1 LTMPGTTVETF
12 ANAQEAVAAFYEPAM
27 LRTLQESWRR
37 ETQTT
42 LRQRLQKLRK
52 KQENLRQDYEKLE
65 SYLPYQHYGT
75 LLVAQRL
82 PRGTASATVVD
93 YYHPEQPTV
102 TIPLDPRLSGQDNA
116 QQYFKKYRKAK
127 NGLEKVQTLL
137 QQCTAEA
144 EQLTHLAQQVEQAE
158 DWHTVRKLTGALTE
172 ERPSAGSPPRPTQR
186 ARVAGALPYRTFVSS
201 EGYTLYCG
209 KSDDGNDVLLRQVAA
224 PNDIWLHAHQH
235 AGSHVLIH
243 RPSQQEVPRRTLL
256 EAAALAAYYSKG
268 KHAGIVE
275 VLYTP
280 AKYVHKFRGARPG
293 QVQVREYRTLTVS
306 PRLPGK

>member
-1 LTMPGTTVETF
+1 MPGTAVETF
-12 ANAQEAVAAFYEPAM
+12 LDAQEAAAAFYEPAM
-27 LRTLQESWRR
+27 LLTLQESLRR
-37 ETQTT
+37 EAQTT

-52 KQENLRQDYEKLE
+52 KQENLRQDYVKLE

-93 YYHPEQPTV
+93 YYQPEQPTV

-127 NGLEKVQTLL
+127 SGLEKVQTLL
-137 QQCTAEA
+137 QQCVAEA

-158 DWHTVRKLTGALTE
+158 DWHTVRKLTEELTE
-172 ERPSAGSPPRPTQR
+172 ERHQAGAPPRPAQR
-186 ARVAGALPYRTFVSS
+186 ARAAGALPYRTFVSS

-209 KSDDGNDVLLRQVAA
+209 KSDAGNDVLLHQVAA

-243 RPSQQEVPRRTLL
+243 RPAQQEVPRRTLL

-268 KHAGIVE
+268 KHAAMVE
-275 VLYTP
+275 VLYAP

-293 QVQVREYRTLTVS
+293 QVQVREYRTVTVS